1 MDQLNFGSWFF
12 AEQCRPL
19 KTQFVLWLLPFSTES
34 CLRAREPPAPA
45 EVWKRCSLS
54 PSSGP
59 GCSQRPIVLRCLGK
73 SGKSSPAQEPHAVFC
88 CICLRASTPWFNFF
102 LIGSCCVVWIFK
114 QLLTEWQLTDCI
126 DRFSFENPWNWVQF
140 AKLSRHSND
149 NEFWFPGTD
158 IRLLIKLCAS
168 AFNLL
173 QIIGKCNEAFQLK
186 HGFMLFNNT
195 PIIL

>member
-1 MDQLNFGSWFF
+1 MASALFHWELSDSVATSG
-12 AEQCRPL
+12 ACRSTEL
-19 KTQFVLWLLPFSTES
+19 LFFVLPSGLSYSGSGFLLASHCFKVNSKSEKAS
-34 CLRAREPPAPA
+34 PAWP
-45 EVWKRCSLS
+45 R
-54 PSSGP
+54 SGTLYLFA
-59 GCSQRPIVLRCLGK
+59 CINPIV
-73 SGKSSPAQEPHAVFC
+73 Q
-88 CICLRASTPWFNFF
+88 FF

-126 DRFSFENPWNWVQF
+126 DRFSFENLWNWVQF
-140 AKLSRHSND
+140 AKLSQHSND

>member
-1 MDQLNFGSWFF
+1 MVVLVGSYSDAGWQCWCWWGPVVMQVPHGCAVQLTVVSV
-12 AEQCRPL
+12 ECD
-19 KTQFVLWLLPFSTES
+19 
-34 CLRAREPPAPA
+34 LRA
-45 EVWKRCSLS
+45 
-54 PSSGP
+54 
-59 GCSQRPIVLRCLGK
+59 LRCVCFAFL
-73 SGKSSPAQEPHAVFC
+73 SAAV
-88 CICLRASTPWFNFF
+88 PFF
-102 LIGSCCVVWIFK
+102 YIGSCSVVWIFK
-114 QLLTEWQLTDCI
+114 QLLTEWQLTDCT
-126 DRFSFENPWNWVQF
+126 DRFSFQNPWNRVQF

-186 HGFMLFNNT
+186 RGFMLFNNT